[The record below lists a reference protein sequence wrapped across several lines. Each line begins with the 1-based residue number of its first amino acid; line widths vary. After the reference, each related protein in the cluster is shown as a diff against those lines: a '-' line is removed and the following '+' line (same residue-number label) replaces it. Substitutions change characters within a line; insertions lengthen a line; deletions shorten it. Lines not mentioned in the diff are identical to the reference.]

1 MNAGLILLTL
11 SYVFSQFFRSF
22 LAVMAEVLER
32 DLGALPDDLALAS
45 GIWFLVFAAMQIP
58 VGWALDQVGPRRTSA
73 LLFLVGGAGGAAGF
87 ALAQSPTHVVWA
99 MGLIGL
105 GCSPV
110 LMAAYYTFARMYRP
124 AVFASLAA
132 TVLGVGTLGNLAGTV
147 PLTLLV
153 EAIGWRET
161 LWALA
166 AATAVIATALF
177 FTVQDPPKVETEQRG
192 SVLDILRMPA
202 LWLIFPMM
210 FANYA
215 ASGGL
220 RAVWI
225 GPYLRDVQGMTPN
238 AVGIATL
245 IMGVAMIAGTF
256 AYGPLDRLLGTRKW
270 VILPGNLVVVLGCA
284 ALWLWPAPGPAA
296 AVVLFCVV
304 GAFGMTFP
312 LVLAHGRSFV
322 PAHLAGRGVTLMNL
336 FGIAGVGIFQV
347 VTGRVQSAATSAGA
361 PLAESYGPVF
371 AVFAV
376 VTLAGL
382 LPYIFSR
389 DRLD

>member
-1 MNAGLILLTL
+1 MNAGILLLTL
-11 SYVFSQFFRSF
+11 GYVFSQFFRSF
-22 LAVMAEVLER
+22 LAVMADVLER
-32 DLGALPDDLALAS
+32 DLGALPEDLATAS
-45 GIWFLVFAAMQIP
+45 GAWFLVFAAMQIP
-58 VGWALDQVGPRRTSA
+58 VGWALDRIGPRRTSA
-73 LLFLVGGAGGAAGF
+73 SLFLIGGAGGAAAF
-87 ALAQSPTHVVWA
+87 ALAQTPSDVAWA

-110 LMAAYYTFARMYRP
+110 LMASYYTFARMYRP

-132 TVLGVGTLGNLAGTV
+132 IVLGVGTLGNLAGTV

-153 EAIGWRET
+153 EAVGWRET
-161 LWALA
+161 LWTLS
-166 AATAVIATALF
+166 AATAAIAVALL
-177 FTVQDPPKVETEQRG
+177 FTVQDPPRVETEQRG

-202 LWLIFPMM
+202 LWLVFPMM
-210 FANYA
+210 FVNYA
-215 ASGGL
+215 AAGGL

-225 GPYLRDVQGMTPN
+225 GPYLRDVQGMSAN

-245 IMGVAMIAGTF
+245 IMGAAMIAGTF

-270 VILPGNLVVVLGCA
+270 VVLPGNAVVVLGCA
-284 ALWLWPAPGPAA
+284 ALWLWPAPGTFA
-296 AVVLFCVV
+296 AVMLFCIV

-336 FGIAGVGIFQV
+336 FGIAGVGIFQM
-347 VTGRVQSAATSAGA
+347 VTGRVQSTAAGQA
-361 PLAESYGPVF
+361 PVAESYGPVF
-371 AVFAV
+371 AVFAAI
-376 VTLAGL
+376 TLAGI

>member
-1 MNAGLILLTL
+1 MNAGILLLTL
-11 SYVFSQFFRSF
+11 GYVFSQFFRSF
-22 LAVMAEVLER
+22 LAVMADVLER
-32 DLGALPDDLALAS
+32 DLGALPEDLATAS
-45 GIWFLVFAAMQIP
+45 GTWFLVFAAMQIP
-58 VGWALDQVGPRRTSA
+58 VGWALDRIGPRWTSA
-73 LLFLVGGAGGAAGF
+73 SLFLIGGAGGAAAF
-87 ALAQSPTHVVWA
+87 ALAQTPLHVVWA

-110 LMAAYYTFARMYRP
+110 LMASYYTFARMYRP

-132 TVLGVGTLGNLAGTV
+132 IVLGVGTLGNLAGTV

-161 LWALA
+161 LWALS
-166 AATAVIATALF
+166 AATAAIAVALV
-177 FTVQDPPKVETEQRG
+177 FTVQDPPRVETEQKG
-192 SVLDILRMPA
+192 SVLDILAMPA
-202 LWLIFPMM
+202 LWLVFPMM
-210 FANYA
+210 FVNYA
-215 ASGGL
+215 AAGGL

-225 GPYLRDVQGMTPN
+225 GPYLRDVQGMSAN

-245 IMGVAMIAGTF
+245 IMGAAMIAGTF
-256 AYGPLDRLLGTRKW
+256 AYGPLDRMLGTRKW
-270 VILPGNLVVVLGCA
+270 VVLPGNAMVVLGCA
-284 ALWLWPAPGPAA
+284 ALWLWPAPGAFA
-296 AVVLFCVV
+296 AVVLFCIV

-336 FGIAGVGIFQV
+336 FGIAGAGIFQM
-347 VTGRVQSAATSAGA
+347 VTGKVQSAAAAQA

-371 AVFAV
+371 AVFAAI
-376 VTLAGL
+376 TLAGI
-382 LPYIFSR
+382 LPYLFSR

>member
-1 MNAGLILLTL
+1 MNAGILLLTL
-11 SYVFSQFFRSF
+11 GYVFSQFFRSF
-22 LAVMAEVLER
+22 LAVMADVLER
-32 DLGALPDDLALAS
+32 DLGALPEDLATAS
-45 GIWFLVFAAMQIP
+45 GTWFLVFAAMQIP
-58 VGWALDQVGPRRTSA
+58 VGWALDRIGPRWTSA
-73 LLFLVGGAGGAAGF
+73 SLFLIGGAGGAAAF
-87 ALAQSPTHVVWA
+87 ALAQTPSHVAWA

-110 LMAAYYTFARMYRP
+110 LMASYYTFARMYRP

-132 TVLGVGTLGNLAGTV
+132 IVLGVGTLGNLAGTV

-161 LWALA
+161 LWTLS
-166 AATAVIATALF
+166 AATAAIAVALF
-177 FTVQDPPKVETEQRG
+177 FTVQDPPRVETQQRG

-210 FANYA
+210 FVNYA
-215 ASGGL
+215 AAGGL

-225 GPYLRDVQGMTPN
+225 GPYLRDVQGMSAN

-245 IMGVAMIAGTF
+245 VMGAAMIAGTF

-270 VILPGNLVVVLGCA
+270 VVLPGNAVVVLGCA
-284 ALWLWPAPGPAA
+284 ALWLWPAPGAFA
-296 AVVLFCVV
+296 TVVLFCIV

-336 FGIAGVGIFQV
+336 FGIAGVGIFQM
-347 VTGRVQSAATSAGA
+347 VTGRVQSAAAA
-361 PLAESYGPVF
+361 
-371 AVFAV
+371 
-376 VTLAGL
+376 
-382 LPYIFSR
+382 
-389 DRLD
+389 